1 MKTWLS
7 ILTAIVIAATAVA
20 SAGCGMLEDRP
31 PPDEIA
37 VQLKWI
43 HQAQF
48 AGIYAAD
55 QKGFYTE
62 ENIDITIQAGGG
74 DMPPSQIIDDLVAG
88 ESSFAI
94 VGGDELLS
102 ARSQGKPVVA
112 IAVIFQKNPYVYVT
126 LKDSGIQHPQDF
138 TGKRL
143 MVPTN
148 GETQHLALLNKL
160 GLDPAAIE
168 YMPYT
173 RDTTPLTSGQID
185 VHMASQT
192 LQPLPRLHRQR
203 NPGAVPL
210 RSSLTSHFIY
220 VFILRSQVNIGR

>member
-1 MKTWLS
+1 MKAWPS

-48 AGIYAAD
+48 AGFYAAE
-55 QKGFYTE
+55 QQGFYAE
-62 ENIDITIQAGGG
+62 ENIDATIQAGGV
-74 DMPPSQIIDDLVAG
+74 DIPPNKVIADLVAG
-88 ESSFAI
+88 ETSFAI
-94 VGGDELLS
+94 VGGDQLLA
-102 ARSQGKPVVA
+102 ARSQGRPVVA
-112 IAVIFQKNPYVYVT
+112 IAVIFQRNPYVYVT

-143 MVPTN
+143 MVPAD

-160 GLDPAAIE
+160 GIDPTAIE

-173 RDTTPLTSGQID
+173 RDTAPLTNGQID
-185 VHMASQT
+185 MHMVYRTGNGLAFDET
-192 LQPLPRLHRQR
+192 GYEL
-203 NPGAVPL
+203 N
-210 RSSLTSHFIY
+210 FIWADDY
-220 VFILRSQVNIGR
+220 GIHLYADAIVVSEAKS